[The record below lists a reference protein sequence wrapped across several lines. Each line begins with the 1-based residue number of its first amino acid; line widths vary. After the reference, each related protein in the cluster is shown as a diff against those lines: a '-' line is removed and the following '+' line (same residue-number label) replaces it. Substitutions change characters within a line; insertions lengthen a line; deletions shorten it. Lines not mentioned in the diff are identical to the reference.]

1 MSILRSLRV
10 TAMAAGVAAVF
21 AGDVVVDT
29 LTNTNVLSVT
39 AEAQGRGGRG
49 GRGGWGGGMSGMRE
63 IRELLEPDF
72 SRRDMPLFVE
82 QLNLDEGQRAI
93 VEALLD
99 DYEDSFGTGSE
110 MVQGDLT
117 DLGRSMMQ
125 SFMGGGAM
133 ADMRER
139 MGERM
144 RDIRAELE
152 EMEANG
158 EELTSEERRDFFRE
172 RMQETSQE
180 MMQDAMDTG
189 AFDEARGVMTEM
201 LDILEDWVGERTRL
215 HDTFVANVEI
225 QLDDDQ
231 MVLWPAFDRFL
242 TREKSLPRGRL
253 SGEDVNLFLM
263 LDESELS
270 DATFDSLDGLLD
282 EYEMALHQAISTRDD
297 YLLNSAPKLFKAM
310 RDGDVKD
317 AERVLKQQVRFREAV
332 RDINDRYR
340 EAFLEMI
347 EIPEERTRLNDA
359 ILEEAYE
366 RIYRPTWAHRAFES
380 ALEIEDLGDDTNNA
394 ILALQ
399 ATFLAEMAN
408 RNRTLM
414 IELRKSEGDDQVEQ
428 GTRMVTMMSGDFS
441 GGMPWGRGGRS
452 SRDGEEDR
460 YRAGMSERGEAEER
474 YVEQLRALLTPEQQE
489 ALPERRGR
497 GGGRGGWGGWGGGD
511 NEERR
516 QEMIKQFDTDGDGEL
531 NDAERRQMFESFR
544 NGGGRGGEDGGRGGR
559 GGRGGEGGANGGR
572 GGRGGDGGAGGGR
585 GGRGGQGGRG
595 GRGGRGGGQ
604 DGRG

>member
-1 MSILRSLRV
+1 MSILRSLRLA
-10 TAMAAGVAAVF
+10 AMAAGVAAVF

-29 LTNTNVLSVT
+29 LANCNWLSNT

-49 GRGGWGGGMSGMRE
+49 GGWGGGMSGMRE

-82 QLNLDEGQRAI
+82 QLNLDDGQRAI

-99 DYEDSFGTGSE
+99 DYEDSFGTGSS

-152 EMEANG
+152 EMQANG
-158 EELTSEERRDFFRE
+158 EELTGEERRDFFRQ
-172 RMQETSQE
+172 RMQETSQD

-201 LDILEDWVGERTRL
+201 LDILEDWVSERTRL
-215 HDTFVANVEI
+215 HDTFVADVEI

-231 MVLWPAFDRFL
+231 LVLWPAFDRFL

-253 SGEDVNLFLM
+253 SGENVNLFLIV
-263 LDESELS
+263 DESELS
-270 DATFDSLDGLLD
+270 EASFDDLGEMLD
-282 EYEMALHQAISTRDD
+282 EYEMALHQAIVARDD

-310 RDGDVKD
+310 RDGDVSD

-332 RDINDRYR
+332 RDTNDRYR
-340 EAFLEMI
+340 EAFLELVAD
-347 EIPEERTRLNDA
+347 PEERGRLNDA

-366 RIYRPTWAHRAFES
+366 RIYRPTWAHRAFDA
-380 ALEIEDLGDDTNNA
+380 ALELEDLGEDTTGA
-394 ILALQ
+394 VLALQ

-414 IELRKSEGDDQVEQ
+414 IELRKSEGDDQIEQ
-428 GTRMVTMMSGDFS
+428 GTRMVSMMSGDFS
-441 GGMPWGRGGRS
+441 GGMPWGGGRGGRGG
-452 SRDGEEDR
+452 RGGDEDDR
-460 YRAGMSERGEAEER
+460 YREGMSERGESEER
-474 YVEQLRALLTPEQQE
+474 YVEQLKALLTPEQQE
-489 ALPERRGR
+489 ALPARRGR
-497 GGGRGGWGGWGGGD
+497 GGERGGWGGGD

-531 NDAERRQMFESFR
+531 NEDERRKMFESFR
-544 NGGGRGGEDGGRGGR
+544 GGGGRGGEEGARGGR
-559 GGRGGEGGANGGR
+559 GGRGGEGAGGGR
-572 GGRGGDGGAGGGR
+572 GGRGGEGGRGGR

-595 GRGGRGGGQ
+595 GEV
-604 DGRG
+604 

>member
-1 MSILRSLRV
+1 MSILRSLRLA
-10 TAMAAGVAAVF
+10 AMAAGVAAVF

-29 LTNTNVLSVT
+29 LADSNLLSNT

-49 GRGGWGGGMSGMRE
+49 GGWGGGMSGMRE

-82 QLNLDEGQRAI
+82 QLNLDDGQRAI

-158 EELTSEERRDFFRE
+158 EELTGEERRDYFRE
-172 RMQETSQE
+172 RMQETSQD

-201 LDILEDWVGERTRL
+201 LDILEEWVAERTRL
-215 HDTFVANVEI
+215 HDTFVADVEI

-263 LDESELS
+263 IDDSELS
-270 DATFDSLDGLLD
+270 DATFDALAEMLD
-282 EYEMALHQAISTRDD
+282 EYELALHQAIVTRDD
-297 YLLNSAPKLFKAM
+297 YLLQSAPKLFKAM
-310 RDGDVKD
+310 RDGDVDD

-332 RDINDRYR
+332 RDTNDRYR
-340 EAFLEMI
+340 EIFVETIAD
-347 EIPEERTRLNDA
+347 PEEKARLNGA

-366 RIYRPTWAHRAFES
+366 RIYRPTWAHRAFEA
-380 ALEIEDLGDDTNNA
+380 ALEMDDLGEDTA
-394 ILALQ
+394 SAVMALQ

-414 IELRKSEGDDQVEQ
+414 IELRKSEGDEQIEQ
-428 GTRMVTMMSGDFS
+428 GTRMVSIMSGDFS
-441 GGMPWGRGGRS
+441 GGMPWGGGRGGRGG
-452 SRDGEEDR
+452 RGGDEDDR
-460 YRAGMSERGEAEER
+460 YRDGMRERGESEER
-474 YVEQLRALLTPEQQE
+474 YVEQLMAMLTPEQQE

-497 GGGRGGWGGWGGGD
+497 GGERGGWGGGD
-511 NEERR
+511 NDERR
-516 QEMIKQFDTDGDGEL
+516 QEMIRRFDTDGDGEL
-531 NDAERRQMFESFR
+531 NEDERRQMFESFR
-544 NGGGRGGEDGGRGGR
+544 NGGGRGGEEGRGGR
-559 GGRGGEGGANGGR
+559 GGRGGGEAGGR
-572 GGRGGDGGAGGGR
+572 GGRGGEGGGR

-595 GRGGRGGGQ
+595 GRGEV
-604 DGRG
+604 

>member
-1 MSILRSLRV
+1 MSILRSLRLA
-10 TAMAAGVAAVF
+10 AMAAGVAAVF

-29 LTNTNVLSVT
+29 LADSNLLSNT

-49 GRGGWGGGMSGMRE
+49 GGWGGGMSGMRE

-82 QLNLDEGQRAI
+82 QLNLDDGQRAI

-158 EELTSEERRDFFRE
+158 EELTGEERRDYFRE
-172 RMQETSQE
+172 RMQETSQD

-201 LDILEDWVGERTRL
+201 LDILEEWVAERTRL
-215 HDTFVANVEI
+215 HDTFVADVEI

-263 LDESELS
+263 IDDSELS
-270 DATFDSLDGLLD
+270 DATFDALAEMLD
-282 EYEMALHQAISTRDD
+282 EYELALHQAIVTRDD
-297 YLLNSAPKLFKAM
+297 YLLQSAPKLFKAM
-310 RDGDVKD
+310 RDGDVDD

-332 RDINDRYR
+332 RDTNDRYR
-340 EAFLEMI
+340 EIFVETIAD
-347 EIPEERTRLNDA
+347 PEEKARLNGA

-366 RIYRPTWAHRAFES
+366 RIYRPTWAHRAFEA
-380 ALEIEDLGDDTNNA
+380 ALEMDDLGEDTA
-394 ILALQ
+394 SAVMALQ

-414 IELRKSEGDDQVEQ
+414 IELRKSEGDEQIEQ
-428 GTRMVTMMSGDFS
+428 GTRMVSIMSGDFS
-441 GGMPWGRGGRS
+441 GGMPWGGGRGGRGG
-452 SRDGEEDR
+452 RGGDEDDR
-460 YRAGMSERGEAEER
+460 YRDGMRERGESEER
-474 YVEQLRALLTPEQQE
+474 YVEQLMAMLTPEQQE

-497 GGGRGGWGGWGGGD
+497 GGERGGWGSGD
-511 NEERR
+511 NDERR
-516 QEMIKQFDTDGDGEL
+516 QEMIRRFDTDGDGEL
-531 NDAERRQMFESFR
+531 NEDERRQMFESFR
-544 NGGGRGGEDGGRGGR
+544 NGGGRGGEEGRGGR
-559 GGRGGEGGANGGR
+559 GGRGGGEAGGR
-572 GGRGGDGGAGGGR
+572 GGRGGEGGGR

-595 GRGGRGGGQ
+595 GRGEV
-604 DGRG
+604 